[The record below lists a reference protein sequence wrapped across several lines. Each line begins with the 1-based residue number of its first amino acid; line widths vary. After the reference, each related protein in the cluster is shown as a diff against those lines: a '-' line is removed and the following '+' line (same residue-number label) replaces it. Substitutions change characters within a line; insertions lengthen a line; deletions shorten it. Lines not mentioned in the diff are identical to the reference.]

1 MRGMPQQAPA
11 QPRHI
16 EVTPAERAAKLI
28 GRIVSFFPTTGAVH
42 RCLRLPNT
50 PRFAGQ
56 IISATEITPTN
67 LGAIPDFEVTIR
79 GRTGRT
85 ATVSL
90 TENFVSI
97 HDNWTDAQNT

>member
-11 QPRHI
+11 QSRHI

-56 IISATEITPTN
+56 IIAVSKSTVTD
-67 LGAIPDFEVTIR
+67 LGSIPDLHVTIR

-90 TENFVSI
+90 TENFVSF